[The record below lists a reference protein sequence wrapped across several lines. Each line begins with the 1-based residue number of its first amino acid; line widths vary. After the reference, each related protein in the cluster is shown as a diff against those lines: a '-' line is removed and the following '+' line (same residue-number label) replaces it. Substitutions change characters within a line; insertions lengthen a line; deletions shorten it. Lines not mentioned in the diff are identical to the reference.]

1 MASEVSILGRFSHPN
16 LIKLLGYCQED
27 EVLLLVYEFMPKGS
41 LSNHLYGSHSAAF
54 SLPWIVRVQIVIDA
68 GRGLAFLHA
77 SEKQVINRNFSAS
90 NILLDGSYN
99 EKIADF
105 GFAKQGT
112 SASQSHVTTW
122 VIGTYGYAAPKTLV
136 LEEQCLFFWCLFS
149 GILKGLRALDNNRP
163 SNQINLTDW
172 IKPHLS
178 DRRKLKDR
186 TDSRLGGK
194 YPSRAAVQIAQLEL
208 SCLGNEPKSRL
219 SMEEVVKKLEQI
231 EVTNE
236 RSKDHVSSNTRS
248 RAYPLVRRA
257 E

>member
-1 MASEVSILGRFSHPN
+1 MKSDVYPFGVF
-16 LIKLLGYCQED
+16 
-27 EVLLLVYEFMPKGS
+27 LVEM
-41 LSNHLYGSHSAAF
+41 L
-54 SLPWIVRVQIVIDA
+54 
-68 GRGLAFLHA
+68 
-77 SEKQVINRNFSAS
+77 
-90 NILLDGSYN
+90 
-99 EKIADF
+99 
-105 GFAKQGT
+105 T
-112 SASQSHVTTW
+112 
-122 VIGTYGYAAPKTLV
+122 
-136 LEEQCLFFWCLFS
+136 
-149 GILKGLRALDNNRP
+149 GLRALDTNRP
-163 SNQINLTDW
+163 SNQHYLVDW

-178 DRRKLKDR
+178 DKRKLKEKM
-186 TDSRLGGK
+186 DSPLGGK